1 MFRRDIIE
9 KIIKQR
15 GDWELVDENDIVIL
29 YSPSEYNILYSDG
42 EYNNYEP
49 IALYRLNKDIEKLAL
64 EEQEL
69 YRLDVNGGH
78 PFKLINKKESQSYI
92 RDEKINKILE

>member
-15 GDWELVDENDIVIL
+15 GDWELVDENDIDIL
-29 YSPSEYNILYSDG
+29 YEDGRLLYEDG
-42 EYNNYEP
+42 EYNNYEL

-69 YRLDVNGGH
+69 YRLDVNGDN
-78 PFKLINKKESQSYI
+78 PFKLINKKEYQSYI
-92 RDEKINKILE
+92 RDEQINKILE

>member
-15 GDWELVDENDIVIL
+15 GDWELVDENDI
-29 YSPSEYNILYSDG
+29 NILYSDG

-49 IALYRLNKDIEKLAL
+49 IALYRLNKDIEKLTL

-69 YRLDVNGGH
+69 YRLDVNGDH
-78 PFKLINKKESQSYI
+78 PFKLINKKEYQSYI
-92 RDEKINKILE
+92 RDEQINKILE

>member
-15 GDWELVDENDIVIL
+15 GDWELVDENDIV
-29 YSPSEYNILYSDG
+29 ILYSDG

-78 PFKLINKKESQSYI
+78 PFKLINKKEYQSYN
-92 RDEKINKILE
+92 RDEQINKILE

>member
-15 GDWELVDENDIVIL
+15 GDWELVDENDIH
-29 YSPSEYNILYSDG
+29 ILYSDG
-42 EYNNYEP
+42 NYEP
-49 IALYRLNKDIEKLAL
+49 IALYSNYESIALYRLNKDIEKLAL

-69 YRLDVNGGH
+69 YRQIKQKHSNLTDEQIISSV
-78 PFKLINKKESQSYI
+78 KDRLIQENLS
-92 RDEKINKILE
+92 

>member
-9 KIIKQR
+9 KIIEDR
-15 GDWELVDENDIVIL
+15 GDIAVDIDV
-29 YSPSEYNILYSDG
+29 LYSDG

-78 PFKLINKKESQSYI
+78 PFKLINKKEYQSYI

>member
-9 KIIKQR
+9 KIIEDR

-29 YSPSEYNILYSDG
+29 YSPSDG

-69 YRLDVNGGH
+69 YRLDVNGGN
-78 PFKLINKKESQSYI
+78 PFKLINKKEYQSYI
-92 RDEKINKILE
+92 RDEKLKQLLE

>member
-29 YSPSEYNILYSDG
+29 YSDG

-49 IALYRLNKDIEKLAL
+49 IALYRLDKDIEKLAL

-69 YRLDVNGGH
+69 YRLDVNGGN
-78 PFKLINKKESQSYI
+78 PFKLINKKEYQPYI